1 MPVRLL
7 PPLLAL
13 AMAAFGVGLPAA
25 ALPAVD
31 IPGVPSALTVAAA
44 PLQSGSLA
52 PGEDLIIATSVTN
65 STPSAVSGATITVS
79 MQRTRL
85 ASVSALTSWM
95 HPPAGEHR
103 VVDTVLLEQPLPTLL
118 HGESRTDSLI
128 VPAAAVGLD
137 AQPWGVH
144 AIAVTVTADGMD
156 PAEAR
161 TSIVW
166 HPAADV
172 PVTSV
177 AVVTPITVPP
187 EAVGLLDSAQL
198 AAYTAPGGVL
208 DRQLSGLAGS
218 QVAIGIDPRIIASIG
233 ILGTQAPPSATAWL
247 ERLRTISNETF
258 ELSYADSDIAALA
271 QAGGIPPL
279 DPIAFTIDPN
289 RFAPAPTGSPQASP
303 SPTPTPSPSGP
314 PVPTLPTSEQLLD
327 WDYTIPALAWPG
339 DNTVADKNLDKFAED
354 GLTTTIL
361 SSDNIVVPKSSP
373 IPPAMA
379 SVDGHPVA
387 VASSALSVLLREA
400 AGAADDL
407 SWRDAICE
415 FSSMLA
421 LAGAAGADA
430 PGTVLVTL
438 GRDVPPTSFRL
449 AQTMTALQG
458 IPWAPQTTL
467 SRALSTPGP
476 DTSLQPKPED
486 AKRLGLVKAMLDS
499 EGAVGQFS
507 SVLADPTLV
516 TGPRRLALLAVL
528 SHDWDSAPGAWQGAA
543 EKNVTDSQAVTTSI
557 SIAEGSQIN
566 LVAENGNLPI
576 TVSNALDHPVTV
588 YVSVRPQRAILNVMK
603 NNVALTIEA
612 NSQSRAYIPVES
624 VANGQV
630 SLGVSLASATGVQ
643 VSLPTV
649 VEVNVQAD
657 WEKLA
662 TGVIAGL
669 LVAVFGFGIWRNIAK
684 RRRARHEQAS
694 APVEAVEL
702 HE

>member
-13 AMAAFGVGLPAA
+13 AMAAVGLGLPAA
-25 ALPAVD
+25 AVPAVD
-31 IPGVPSALTVAAA
+31 IPVVPSSLTVAAA
-44 PLQSGSLA
+44 PLQSGALA
-52 PGEDLIIATSVTN
+52 PGEDLIIASSVTN
-65 STPSAVSGATITVS
+65 STPSTVSGVIITVS
-79 MQRTRL
+79 LQRAPV
-85 ASVSALTSWM
+85 ASVSALSSWL
-95 HPPAGEHR
+95 HPAVGAHHAA
-103 VVDTVLLEQPLPTLL
+103 DTVLLQQPLPALL
-118 HGESRTDSLI
+118 HGETRTESLI

-144 AIAVTVTADGMD
+144 ALAVTVTAEGLD
-156 PAEAR
+156 ASQAR

-166 HPAADV
+166 HPAAEV
-172 PVTSV
+172 PATSMAV
-177 AVVTPITVPP
+177 AMPITVPA
-187 EAVGLLDSAQL
+187 EAVGLLDATQL

-208 DRQLSGLAGS
+208 DRQLSGLAGT
-218 QVAIGIDPRIIASIG
+218 QVAIGIDPRIIASIR
-233 ILGTQAPPSATAWL
+233 ILGTEAPPSATAWL

-279 DPIAFTIDPN
+279 DPISFTINPN
-289 RFAPAPTGSPQASP
+289 RFAPAPTGSPQAST
-303 SPTPTPSPSGP
+303 SPTSTPSPSAT
-314 PVPTLPTSEQLLD
+314 PVPTLPTSEELLN
-327 WDYTIPALAWPG
+327 WDYTIPAIAWPG
-339 DNTVADKNLDKFAED
+339 DSTVADKNLDKFAED

-361 SSDNIVVPKSSP
+361 SSDNVVVPKSSP

-387 VASSALSVLLREA
+387 VASSALSVLLRTA
-400 AGAADDL
+400 ASAADDL
-407 SWRDAICE
+407 SWRDAVSE
-415 FSSMLA
+415 LSSMLA
-421 LAGAAGADA
+421 LAGADRADA
-430 PGTVLVTL
+430 PGTVLATL
-438 GRDVPPTSFRL
+438 GRDVPATTFRL
-449 AQTMTALQG
+449 AQTMTALQAL
-458 IPWAPQTTL
+458 PWAPQTTL
-467 SRALSTPGP
+467 SRALSTAAPG
-476 DTSLQPKPED
+476 TTLLPKPEN

-507 SVLADPTLV
+507 SVLTDPTLV

-543 EKNVTDSQAVTTSI
+543 EKYTTDNQAVTTSI
-557 SIAEGSQIN
+557 SIAEGSPIN

-603 NNVALTIEA
+603 NNIALTIEA
-612 NSQSRAYIPVES
+612 NSQSRAYIPVQS

-643 VSLPTV
+643 VSLPALVT
-649 VEVNVQAD
+649 VNVQAD
-657 WEKLA
+657 WERLA
-662 TGVIAGL
+662 TGIIAGL
-669 LVAVFGFGIWRNIAK
+669 LVAIFGFGIWRNIVK
-684 RRRARHEQAS
+684 RRRARREPAS
-694 APVEAVEL
+694 VPVEAVEL

>member
-13 AMAAFGVGLPAA
+13 AMAVFGLGLPAA

-31 IPGVPSALTVAAA
+31 DPVVPSALTVAAA

-52 PGEDLIIATSVTN
+52 PGEDLIITSSVTN
-65 STPSAVSGATITVS
+65 STESAMPAATITVS
-79 MQRTRL
+79 LQR
-85 ASVSALTSWM
+85 APFPSVAALSSWL

-103 VVDTVLLEQPLPTLL
+103 VADTVLLQQPLPALL
-118 HGESRTDSLI
+118 RGETRSDTLI
-128 VPAAAVGLD
+128 VPAATVGLD

-144 AIAVTVTADGMD
+144 AVAVTVTADGMD
-156 PAEAR
+156 PSQAR

-166 HPAADV
+166 HPTADV
-172 PVTSV
+172 PATSV
-177 AVVTPITVPP
+177 AVAVPLTVPAD
-187 EAVGLLDSAQL
+187 AVGLLDATQL

-233 ILGTQAPPSATAWL
+233 ILGTEAPPSATAWL
-247 ERLRTISNETF
+247 ERLRTVSNETF

-279 DPIAFTIDPN
+279 DPIPFTIDPN
-289 RFAPAPTGSPQASP
+289 RFAPAPTGSPQTSQ
-303 SPTPTPSPSGP
+303 SPTATPSAT
-314 PVPTLPTSEQLLD
+314 PVPTLPTSEELLD
-327 WDYTIPALAWPG
+327 WDYTIPAIAWPG

-361 SSDNIVVPKSSP
+361 SSDNVVEPKSNP
-373 IPPAMA
+373 IPPVMA
-379 SVDGHPVA
+379 TVGGHPVA
-387 VASSALSVLLREA
+387 IASSALSVLLRQA
-400 AGAADDL
+400 AVAADDV
-407 SWRDAICE
+407 SWRDAVCE

-421 LAGAAGADA
+421 LAGAAGAEA

-438 GRDVPPTSFRL
+438 GRDVPPTTFRL
-449 AQTMTALQG
+449 AQTVAALQAL
-458 IPWAPQTTL
+458 PWAPQTTL
-467 SRALSTPGP
+467 SRALSAAGP
-476 DTSLQPKPED
+476 ATSLVPKPED
-486 AKRLGLVKAMLDS
+486 AKRLSLVKGMLDS
-499 EGAVGQFS
+499 EGAVSQFS
-507 SVLADPTLV
+507 SVLTDPTLV
-516 TGPRRLALLAVL
+516 TGPRRLALLGVL
-528 SHDWDSAPGAWQGAA
+528 SHVWDSAQGAWQEAA
-543 EKNVTDSQAVTTSI
+543 QKYITDSQTITTSI
-557 SIAEGSQIN
+557 AIAQGSQIN

-612 NSQSRAYIPVES
+612 NSQSRAYIPVQS

-669 LVAVFGFGIWRNIAK
+669 LVAIFGFGIWRNIVK
-684 RRRARHEQAS
+684 RRRARRELAS
-694 APVEAVEL
+694 VPVAAVEL